1 MPGGL
6 GHGIPRRTARVPVE
20 CEGDTLLIT
29 FARDISERKKEE
41 TRIQRLNEDLESR
54 VRERTI
60 ELVKT
65 TRQERDRVESELLAA
80 RSAITRL
87 EKELEQLRRERDLV
101 KNKVESLLE
110 NLSEITEE
118 TVV

>member
-1 MPGGL
+1 MNSASD
-6 GHGIPRRTARVPVE
+6 R
-20 CEGDTLLIT
+20 
-29 FARDISERKKEE
+29 FSELE
-41 TRIQRLNEDLESR
+41 TRIH
-54 VRERTI
+54 RTI

-65 TRQERDRVESELLAA
+65 TRQERDRTATELEAA
-80 RSAITRL
+80 RATISRQ

-110 NLSEITEE
+110 SLAELTEE

>member
-1 MPGGL
+1 MTTSAP
-6 GHGIPRRTARVPVE
+6 
-20 CEGDTLLIT
+20 DK
-29 FARDISERKKEE
+29 FAELE
-41 TRIQRLNEDLESR
+41 TRIL
-54 VRERTI
+54 RTI

-65 TRQERDRVESELLAA
+65 TRQERDRAETELSAA
-80 RSAITRL
+80 RATIGRL

-110 NLSEITEE
+110 TLSEITEE

>member
-1 MPGGL
+1 M
-6 GHGIPRRTARVPVE
+6 
-20 CEGDTLLIT
+20 T
-29 FARDISERKKEE
+29 FAVDRFEELE
-41 TRIQRLNEDLESR
+41 TRIL
-54 VRERTI
+54 RTI

-65 TRQERDRVESELLAA
+65 TRQERERAESELSAA
-80 RSAITRL
+80 RATIARL

-110 NLSEITEE
+110 TLSELTEE

>member
-1 MPGGL
+1 M
-6 GHGIPRRTARVPVE
+6 TSSSDKFVE
-20 CEGDTLLIT
+20 L
-29 FARDISERKKEE
+29 E
-41 TRIQRLNEDLESR
+41 TRIL
-54 VRERTI
+54 RTI

-65 TRQERDRVESELLAA
+65 TRLERDRVERDLSNA
-80 RSAITRL
+80 RATISSL

-110 NLSEITEE
+110 TLSELTEE